1 MDQIVRDGPSA
12 SQLRE
17 EILIDKREEELHTY
31 NPIHTLSSC
40 IHTLSSTIHT
50 LYSYIY
56 TYMLNMVYVCVV
68 YITSSMKREN
78 SEKWPEDSPF
88 SRTQLGEEQVCMY
101 ACMYM

>member
-31 NPIHTLSSC
+31 TPIHTLSSY
-40 IHTLSSTIHT
+40 IHTYIH
-50 LYSYIY
+50 
-56 TYMLNMVYVCVV
+56 TYMLYMVYVCVV
-68 YITSSMKREN
+68 YITSLMKREN

>member
-1 MDQIVRDGPSA
+1 MVQIVRDGPSA

-31 NPIHTLSSC
+31 TPIHTLSSY
-40 IHTLSSTIHT
+40 IHT

-101 ACMYM
+101 ACMYL